1 MTNAALRNRRACGKA
16 PPDGTGRRSGLAKL
30 RADKRVEIV
39 DDERSMGGNLVIT
52 MKPGWRLDPRDPH
65 DGVFGAD
72 TLTEA
77 WETLRRATFHEGA
90 RA

>member
-1 MTNAALRNRRACGKA
+1 MA
-16 PPDGTGRRSGLAKL
+16 SGIDRL

-39 DDERSMGGNLVIT
+39 DDERPMGGNIIVT
-52 MKPGWRLDPRDPH
+52 MREGWTLDPMDRN

-77 WETLRRATFHEGA
+77 WETLRRAVQFEGCA
-90 RA
+90 A

>member
-1 MTNAALRNRRACGKA
+1 MT
-16 PPDGTGRRSGLAKL
+16 GLDRL

-39 DDERSMGGNLVIT
+39 DDERRDGGNIVVT
-52 MKPGWRLDPRDPH
+52 MKEGWTLDPRDPH

-77 WETLRRATFHEGA
+77 WATLRRAVQL
-90 RA
+90 